1 MLRIV
6 TIAARQAQKD
16 VERIA
21 LTGQVAGRWVAELER
36 ICRQALDS
44 GHDLEIDM
52 REVTFLD
59 HAGLELFRQ
68 LLGARVTL
76 VHCALFVAEQL
87 RTLEQDAI

>member
-6 TIAARQAQKD
+6 TVTTRQAAQD

-21 LTGQVAGRWVAELER
+21 LTGQVADRWVGELER
-36 ICRQALDS
+36 ICRQALDA
-44 GHDLEIDM
+44 GKALEIDM